1 MKRSIGKRIVL
12 VFSITLVLTILA
24 SAALGFSSAYS
35 AELEQNRTVGRSAA
49 YITSEMLNTIGLDL
63 ITDPQNKLAYD
74 MARMQ
79 LRTICQS
86 LSLAYLYVY
95 TVDADE
101 VRHYVM
107 TVASDDELD
116 ELVREG
122 LGLGSTSREPMR
134 EQERIALEGRESND
148 SFILN
153 NRFGKTSVWIT
164 PYRAPSGKTAA
175 LIGADVS
182 VDVSNQAIAKQFL
195 VHVLPVSAFLIVA
208 FLILYFLL
216 RRRLIRPLHAVAERM
231 KQFDPSTESAPL
243 SIRSKDEIQ
252 QIADAFETM
261 SGDIR
266 TYIRN
271 IETITAQRQYERAQ
285 LDVARRIQ
293 YGMVPA
299 SFHDC
304 KDGVDVCGLM
314 RPAKEVGGD
323 FYDCFP
329 RPDGQYCALIAD
341 VSGKGVAG
349 ALFMALTKNLVRER
363 IMRFDDPA
371 EALNSVNDDLCAQNP
386 EGMFVTLFAMLIDPR
401 TGTVRCANAGHNPPV
416 LLKRGAA
423 AYLKPK
429 PGIALGLFPDADIET
444 ETLTLAPGE
453 GVLLYTDGVT
463 EAVST
468 EKTFYGTER
477 LLRLSQT
484 FGGADSRAA
493 VKAVEESVDAFFAG
507 CEQFDDITVVAAY
520 YTGADGRTA
529 LALTLDA
536 FEPVKREILSECE
549 GSANAKKIVL
559 ACEEAFVN
567 VVRYANAT
575 EADYRVR
582 RDGDLLTVELRD
594 NGVRFDPFSETLKED
609 DEFLSMDEGGLG
621 IRFIRNL
628 AETASWNYVGG
639 RNVLTLVFRIR

>member
-1 MKRSIGKRIVL
+1 MKHSIGKRIVL
-12 VFSITLVLTILA
+12 IFTITLVLTILA
-24 SAALGFSSAYS
+24 SAALGFSNAYS
-35 AELEQNRTVGRSAA
+35 AELVQNRTVGRSAA
-49 YITSEMLNTIGLDL
+49 YIASDILNTIGLDM
-63 ITDPQNKLAYD
+63 ITDPQNEPAYD
-74 MARMQ
+74 AARMQ
-79 LRTICQS
+79 LRTVCQS
-86 LSLAYLYVY
+86 LSLTYLYVY

-107 TVASDDELD
+107 TVASDDALD

-122 LGLGSTSREPMR
+122 LGLGAVSREPLH
-134 EQERIALEGRESND
+134 EQERVALAGGESD
-148 SFILN
+148 SRFLLDN
-153 NRFGKTSVWIT
+153 QFGKTSVWTT
-164 PYRAPSGKTAA
+164 PYRSPSGRLAA
-175 LIGADVS
+175 LIGAEVS
-182 VDVSNQAIAKQFL
+182 VEVSNEAILKQFL
-195 VHVLPVSAFLIVA
+195 VRVLPVSAFLIAA

-216 RRRLIRPLHAVAERM
+216 RRRLIRPLHTVAERM
-231 KQFDPSTESAPL
+231 EQFDPSTENAPL
-243 SIRSKDEIQ
+243 SIRSQDEIQ
-252 QIADAFETM
+252 QIADAFEKM

-271 IETITAQRQYERAQ
+271 IETITAQQQYERAQ

-304 KDGVDVCGLM
+304 RDGVDVCGLM

-323 FYDCFP
+323 FYDCFL

-363 IMRFDDPA
+363 IMHCEDPA

-386 EGMFVTLFAMLIDPR
+386 EGMFVTLFAMLIDPK

-423 AYLKPK
+423 AYMKPK

-444 ETLTLAPGE
+444 ETVTLAPGE

-468 EKTFYGTER
+468 EKAFYGTER
-477 LLRLSQT
+477 LLKLMET
-484 FGGADSRAA
+484 LGEADSRAA
-493 VKAVEESVDAFFAG
+493 VTAVGESVDAFFAG

-520 YTGADGRTA
+520 YTGTDERTPLS
-529 LALTLDA
+529 LALGA
-536 FEPVKREILSECE
+536 FGPVRQKILSECE

-567 VVRYANAT
+567 IVQYANAT
-575 EADYRVR
+575 EADCRVR
-582 RDGDLLTVELRD
+582 REGDLLTVELRD
-594 NGVRFDPFSETLKED
+594 NGMRFDPFSKPLKQD
-609 DEFLSMDEGGLG
+609 DDFLSMDEGGLG
-621 IRFIRNL
+621 IRFIRSI
-628 AETASWNYVGG
+628 ASDANWSYTDG
-639 RNVLTLVFRIR
+639 RNVLTLGFRL

>member
-12 VFSITLVLTILA
+12 LFSITLVLTILA

-35 AELEQNRTVGRSAA
+35 EELAQNRTVGRSAA
-49 YITSEMLNTIGLDL
+49 YITSNILNTVGLDL
-63 ITDPQNKLAYD
+63 IMDPQNELAYQV
-74 MARMQ
+74 ARMQ
-79 LRTICQS
+79 LRTVCQS

-101 VRHYVM
+101 ARHYVM
-107 TVASDDELD
+107 AVASDDELD
-116 ELVREG
+116 ELVRDG
-122 LGLGSTSREPMR
+122 LGLGVISRSPLH
-134 EQERIALEGRESND
+134 EQERVALAGGESD
-148 SFILN
+148 SRYILN
-153 NRFGKTSVWIT
+153 NQFGKTSVWTT
-164 PYRAPSGKTAA
+164 PYFAPDGSLAA

-182 VDVSNQAIAKQFL
+182 VDVSNQAIVKQFL
-195 VHVLPVSAFLIVA
+195 LRVLPVSAFLIVA
-208 FLILYFLL
+208 FLVLYFLL
-216 RRRLIRPLHAVAERM
+216 RRRLIRPLHTVAARMER
-231 KQFDPSTESAPL
+231 FDPSTESAPL
-243 SIRSKDEIQ
+243 SIRSQDEIQ

-271 IETITAQRQYERAQ
+271 IETITAQQQYERAQ

-299 SFHDC
+299 SFRDR

-323 FYDCFP
+323 FYDCFL

-363 IMRFDDPA
+363 IMRFEDPA

-386 EGMFVTLFAMLIDPR
+386 EGMFVTLFAMLIDPE

-423 AYLKPK
+423 AYLRPK

-444 ETLTLAPGE
+444 ETVTLAPGE

-468 EKTFYGTER
+468 EKAFYGTER

-484 FGGADSRAA
+484 FDGTDSGAA
-493 VKAVEESVDAFFAG
+493 VKAVEESVDAFCAG

-529 LALTLDA
+529 LALTPDG

-575 EADYRVR
+575 AADYRVR
-582 RDGDLLTVELRD
+582 RSGDLLTVELRD
-594 NGVRFDPFSETLKED
+594 NGVRFDPFSETLKAD
-609 DEFLSMDEGGLG
+609 DDFLNMDEGGLG

-628 AETASWNYVGG
+628 AETANWNYTGG
-639 RNVLTLVFRIR
+639 RNVLTLVFRI